1 MRSASHCGMGF
12 RVSATALRIGGA
24 FTAVLALFAIS
35 LLVTLHSLGEIARA
49 EAEVARLD
57 HAKHSGHYA
66 AAQVRE
72 QYIHQAHT
80 LIAWDASH
88 LEHYGEAVKAAQ
100 KWIRHL
106 QHAARNPEEQALAA
120 EVARLA
126 RQNDHDFLARVV
138 PAVLRNDR
146 SQVQALHDR
155 LESQVNEVVRL
166 NDALNARFEKAS
178 RAAHTRARSLRA
190 RAKSVVIACF
200 GLAIAMAIGVAALIM
215 RSILKPVS
223 ALRAGAVRIAQG
235 DLSRRIDL
243 RGRDEFAEL
252 AATFNQ
258 MTEELERQ
266 RRDLVRSQ
274 KLASIGQIAAGV
286 AHEINNPLGVM
297 LGYVKLLQKAQGST
311 EELRILEEEARQ
323 CQRIVEGLLDLSR
336 TPRLADGPVDLGDL
350 ARDAVE
356 RLEEAGRLEGRRV
369 DLPDGSRHVFARG
382 DEAKLRQVVFNIV
395 LNAAE
400 AVPEGGSIRLQASQA
415 NGEAVLTVADS
426 GPGIPEEIVP
436 RLFDPFVTTKRKGT
450 GLGLAISQSIVEA
463 HGGHIEIHSRPNEG
477 TRVDVRLPAAKPS
490 GQEAA
495 S

>member
-1 MRSASHCGMGF
+1 MAF

-35 LLVTLHSLGEIARA
+35 LFVTLHSLAEIARA

-80 LIAWDASH
+80 LIAWDPSH
-88 LEHYGEAVKAAQ
+88 LEHYAEAVKAAEM
-100 KWIRHL
+100 WIGHL
-106 QHAARNPEEQALAA
+106 QRAARDPEEKALAD
-120 EVARLA
+120 EVASLA
-126 RQNDHDFLARVV
+126 RQNDRDFIAHVV
-138 PAVLRNDR
+138 PAVRRNDR
-146 SQVQALHDR
+146 SHVQALHVR
-155 LESQVNEVVRL
+155 LEGQVNEVVRL
-166 NDALNARFEKAS
+166 NEDLNARFEQAS
-178 RAAHTRARSLRA
+178 RAAHARARSLRA
-190 RAKSVVIACF
+190 RARSAVIACF

-235 DLSRRIDL
+235 DLSKRIEL

-258 MTEELERQ
+258 MTEELGRQ

-286 AHEINNPLGVM
+286 AHEINNPLGVI
-297 LGYVKLLQKAQGST
+297 LGYVKLLQKAQGNT
-311 EELRILEEEARQ
+311 EELRILEEETRQ

-336 TPRLADGPVDLGDL
+336 APRLADGPVDLGEL

-356 RLEEAGRLEGRRV
+356 RLEEAGRLEGRLV
-369 DLPDGSRHVFARG
+369 EVPDGTRRVFARG

-400 AVPEGGSIRLQASQA
+400 AVPEGGSIRLLTSQTS
-415 NGEAVLTVADS
+415 GEVVLTVADS

-463 HGGHIEIHSRPNEG
+463 HGGHIEIQSRPNEG
-477 TRVDVRLPAAKPS
+477 TRVAVRLPAAGGP
-490 GQEAA
+490 GREA
-495 S
+495 SS